1 MNEPSV
7 HHQALPEGTRLQE
20 FELRG
25 FLGAGGFGIA
35 YLGWNT
41 ELQIPVAIKEYLP
54 SDCAVRERSLS
65 VVAKSRDDAAVYE
78 WGLESFLE
86 EARMLARFKH
96 PNIVQIY
103 RFFRAHGTG
112 YIVMEYVE
120 GQTLSERLKEH
131 GVISE
136 EQLRQILLPLLEGLE
151 EVHRSGLTHRDIKPG
166 NIIMR
171 ASDDSP
177 VLLDFGA
184 ARQTVMARSRSMTAV
199 LTPRYAPIEQ
209 YSETGRQGPWTDVYA
224 LGALCCRAMT
234 GKAPEESSD
243 RIQKDTL
250 EPLEESCRG
259 QGSPEFLRA
268 LDWALRVRLE
278 DRPQSLSQW
287 RAALDGV
294 REPGQRQEPREAKPV
309 PSPAVEPKRRWVGKL
324 AAGLLSALIVAGGG
338 YFGWHEWE
346 AQKMGEE
353 QRLVLE
359 EQRKAA
365 EEKRRLTELE
375 AQGKAAEEKRRLAE
389 LEAQDKDALE
399 VQVKQ
404 LLAGALADL
413 SARRLT
419 RPAGNNAWEKYQ
431 AVLSLS
437 PGNAQAAAG
446 MERVLEEYMKLFGEA
461 LSQGDFERAGGYLTQ
476 IGTLQP
482 DSRLLEEGERRLA
495 EAKARVEAELEKQ
508 RKAEAAEEEEQL
520 ALAGE
525 MAAIPGG
532 SFRMGDLS
540 GDGDEEEVPVHIVR
554 IAPFEMGKYEVT
566 FSQWDACVADGGCP
580 RASDEG
586 WGRGNRPV
594 MEISWND
601 VQGFIAWLN
610 TRTGGDYRLPTESEW
625 EYAARAGSESKY
637 SWGNRIGSNRANCD
651 EEYCGDRWENT
662 APVGSFASNAW
673 GLHDM
678 HGNVWEW
685 VEDCRNDSYVGAPG
699 DGSAWRSGD
708 CNQRVIR
715 GGSWYDSARDL
726 RSAFRNRDTRS
737 YRNWFTRSLRSYS
750 LGFRLARDK

>member
-136 EQLRQILLPLLEGLE
+136 GQLRQILLPLLEGLE

-209 YSETGRQGPWTDVYA
+209 YSEKGRQGPWTDVYA

-243 RIQKDTL
+243 RIQEDTL

-324 AAGLLSALIVAGGG
+324 AAGLLSALVVAGGG
-338 YFGWHEWE
+338 YFGWQEWE
-346 AQKMGEE
+346 AYKTAA
-353 QRLVLE
+353 LE
-359 EQRKAA
+359 EQVKQLLA
-365 EEKRRLTELE
+365 EEKRKLAELE
-375 AQGKAAEEKRRLAE
+375 AQRKEAEEKRRLAE
-389 LEAQDKDALE
+389 LEAQ
-399 VQVKQ
+399 
-404 LLAGALADL
+404 
-413 SARRLT
+413 
-419 RPAGNNAWEKYQ
+419 
-431 AVLSLS
+431 
-437 PGNAQAAAG
+437 
-446 MERVLEEYMKLFGEA
+446 
-461 LSQGDFERAGGYLTQ
+461 
-476 IGTLQP
+476 
-482 DSRLLEEGERRLA
+482 
-495 EAKARVEAELEKQ
+495 
-508 RKAEAAEEEEQL
+508 RKAE

-525 MAAIPGG
+525 MVAIPGG

-715 GGSWYDSARDL
+715 GGSWYNYTWRL
-726 RSAFRNRDTRS
+726 RSAYRDWPTRSNRDS
-737 YRNWFTRSLRSYS
+737 I

>member
-112 YIVMEYVE
+112 YIVMEYAE
-120 GQTLSERLKEH
+120 GQTLSKRLKER
-131 GVISE
+131 GVVSE
-136 EQLRQILLPLLEGLE
+136 RQLRQILLPLLDGLE
-151 EVHRSGLTHRDIKPG
+151 EVHRSGLIHRDIKPA

-184 ARQTVMARSRSMTAV
+184 ARQTVMAKTRPVTAV
-199 LTPRYAPIEQ
+199 LTPHYAPLEQ
-209 YSETGRQGPWTDVYA
+209 YSEKGRQGPWTDVYA
-224 LGALCCRAMT
+224 LGALCYRAMT
-234 GKAPEESSD
+234 GKDPEESVNRTKED
-243 RIQKDTL
+243 PL
-250 EPLEESCRG
+250 EPLEETCRG

-268 LDWALRVRLE
+268 LDWALRVWSE

-287 RAALDGV
+287 REALDGGQV
-294 REPGQRQEPREAKPV
+294 PAQRQEPREAKPV
-309 PSPAVEPKRRWVGKL
+309 SSPTFEPKRRWVGKL
-324 AAGLLSALIVAGGG
+324 AAGLLSALVVAGGG
-338 YFGWHEWE
+338 YFGWQEWE
-346 AQKMGEE
+346 AQKME
-353 QRLVLE
+353 E
-359 EQRKAA
+359 EQRK
-365 EEKRRLTELE
+365 E
-375 AQGKAAEEKRRLAE
+375 
-389 LEAQDKDALE
+389 
-399 VQVKQ
+399 
-404 LLAGALADL
+404 
-413 SARRLT
+413 
-419 RPAGNNAWEKYQ
+419 
-431 AVLSLS
+431 
-437 PGNAQAAAG
+437 AG
-446 MERVLEEYMKLFGEA
+446 MERVLEEYMKLFREA

-476 IGTLQP
+476 IRTLQP

-495 EAKARVEAELEKQ
+495 ETKARVEAELEKQ

-520 ALAGE
+520 ALAVE
-525 MAAIPGG
+525 MVAIPGG

-540 GDGDEEEVPVHIVR
+540 GDGDDDETPVHIVR

-594 MEISWND
+594 MNVSWDD

-610 TRTGGDYRLPTESEW
+610 TRTGGGYRLPTESEW

-637 SWGNRIGSNRANCD
+637 SWGNEIGNNRANCGD
-651 EEYCGDRWENT
+651 DCGDRWENT

-678 HGNVWEW
+678 HGNVREW
-685 VEDCRNDSYVGAPG
+685 VEDCWHDSYVGAPG
-699 DGSAWRSGD
+699 DGSAWRSGG
-708 CNQRVIR
+708 CRPRVMR
-715 GGSWYDSARDL
+715 GGSWSSVTWNL
-726 RSAFRNRDTRS
+726 RSAYRDRASRS
-737 YRNWFTRSLRSYS
+737 YRSFY
-750 LGFRLARDK
+750 LGFRVARDK

>member
-7 HHQALPEGTRLQE
+7 HHQALPEETRLQE

-103 RFFRAHGTG
+103 GFFRAHGTG

-120 GQTLSERLKEH
+120 GQTLSERLKER
-131 GVISE
+131 GVVSE
-136 EQLRQILLPLLEGLE
+136 GQLRQILLPLLEGLE

-184 ARQTVMARSRSMTAV
+184 ARQTVMARSRLMTAV
-199 LTPRYAPIEQ
+199 LTPGYAPLEQ
-209 YSETGRQGPWTDVYA
+209 YSEKGRQGPWTDVYA

-234 GKAPEESSD
+234 GKAPEESSK
-243 RIQKDTL
+243 RILEDTL

-268 LDWALRVRLE
+268 LDWALRVRPE

-287 RAALDGV
+287 RAALVGV
-294 REPGQRQEPREAKPV
+294 REPGQRQEPRESKPV
-309 PSPAVEPKRRWVGKL
+309 PSPAFEPKRRWVGKL
-324 AAGLLSALIVAGGG
+324 AAGLLSVLVVAGGG
-338 YFGWHEWE
+338 YFGWLELGEKWQEE
-346 AQKMGEE
+346 A
-353 QRLVLE
+353 
-359 EQRKAA
+359 
-365 EEKRRLTELE
+365 
-375 AQGKAAEEKRRLAE
+375 AE
-389 LEAQDKDALE
+389 LEE
-399 VQVKQ
+399 QVKQ
-404 LLAGALADL
+404 LLEGASADL

-419 RPAGNNAWEKYQ
+419 RPARNNAWEKYQ
-431 AVLSLS
+431 AVLHLS
-437 PGNAQAAAG
+437 PGNAQAEAG
-446 MERVLEEYMKLFGEA
+446 MRRVLDEHMKLFGEA

-495 EAKARVEAELEKQ
+495 EAKARAEAETKARAEAEAEAEAKARVEAE
-508 RKAEAAEEEEQL
+508 
-520 ALAGE
+520 ALAVE
-525 MAAIPGG
+525 MVAIPGG

-540 GDGDEEEVPVHIVR
+540 GDGYGWEVPVHVVT

-580 RASDEG
+580 RASDAG
-586 WGRGNRPV
+586 LGRGNRPV
-594 MEISWND
+594 MNVSWND
-601 VQGFIAWLN
+601 VQGFVVWLN
-610 TRTGGDYRLPTESEW
+610 ARTGGGYRLPTESEW

-637 SWGNRIGSNRANCD
+637 SWGNELGSNRANCGD
-651 EEYCGDRWENT
+651 DCGDRWEKT

-678 HGNVWEW
+678 HGNVREW
-685 VEDCRNDSYVGAPG
+685 VEDCWNDSYVGAPG

-708 CNQRVIR
+708 CRQRVSR
-715 GGSWYDSARDL
+715 GGSWSWFAGDL
-726 RSAFRNRDTRS
+726 RSAGRYRGARS
-737 YRNWFTRSLRSYS
+737 DRFGN

>member
-103 RFFRAHGTG
+103 GFFRAHGTG

-131 GVISE
+131 GVVSE
-136 EQLRQILLPLLEGLE
+136 GQLRQILLPLLEGLE

-199 LTPRYAPIEQ
+199 LTPGYAPLEQ
-209 YSETGRQGPWTDVYA
+209 YSEKGRQGPWTDVYA

-243 RIQKDTL
+243 RILEDTL

-268 LDWALRVRLE
+268 LDWALRVRPE

-287 RAALDGV
+287 RAALVGV
-294 REPGQRQEPREAKPV
+294 REPGQRQEPRESKPV
-309 PSPAVEPKRRWVGKL
+309 PSPAFEPKRRWVGKL
-324 AAGLLSALIVAGGG
+324 AAGLLSALVVAGGG
-338 YFGWHEWE
+338 YFGWQELGEKWQEE
-346 AQKMGEE
+346 A
-353 QRLVLE
+353 
-359 EQRKAA
+359 
-365 EEKRRLTELE
+365 
-375 AQGKAAEEKRRLAE
+375 AE
-389 LEAQDKDALE
+389 LEE
-399 VQVKQ
+399 QVKQ
-404 LLAGALADL
+404 LLEGASADL

-419 RPAGNNAWEKYQ
+419 RPARNNAWEKYQ
-431 AVLSLS
+431 AVLHLS
-437 PGNAQAAAG
+437 PGNAQAEAG
-446 MERVLEEYMKLFGEA
+446 MRRVLDEHMKLFREA

-482 DSRLLEEGERRLA
+482 DSRLLEEGERRLTK
-495 EAKARVEAELEKQ
+495 AKARVEAEAQ
-508 RKAEAAEEEEQL
+508 REAAELEAQRKTAALEEQVKQL
-520 ALAGE
+520 LEGASA
-525 MAAIPGG
+525 
-532 SFRMGDLS
+532 DLS
-540 GDGDEEEVPVHIVR
+540 ARRLTRPAGNNAWEKYQTVLSLSPGNVQ
-554 IAPFEMGKYEVT
+554 AAAGMGRV
-566 FSQWDACVADGGCP
+566 
-580 RASDEG
+580 
-586 WGRGNRPV
+586 
-594 MEISWND
+594 
-601 VQGFIAWLN
+601 L
-610 TRTGGDYRLPTESEW
+610 
-625 EYAARAGSESKY
+625 
-637 SWGNRIGSNRANCD
+637 
-651 EEYCGDRWENT
+651 EEYMKLFGEALSQGDFERARGYLTQIGTLQPDSRLLEEGERRLAEAKLMEAVHEGNT
-662 APVGSFASNAW
+662 EVVQLLIDAGA
-673 GLHDM
+673 
-678 HGNVWEW
+678 NV
-685 VEDCRNDSYVGAPG
+685 N
-699 DGSAWRSGD
+699 
-708 CNQRVIR
+708 
-715 GGSWYDSARDL
+715 ARDNVGNTVL
-726 RSAFRNRDTRS
+726 MEAVDVAVRPRWRRCYGERPRLCS
-737 YRNWFTRSLRSYS
+737 Y
-750 LGFRLARDK
+750 

>member
-131 GVISE
+131 GVVSE

-199 LTPRYAPIEQ
+199 LTPGYAPLEQ
-209 YSETGRQGPWTDVYA
+209 YSEKGRQGPWTDIYA

-243 RIQKDTL
+243 RILEDTL
-250 EPLEESCRG
+250 ELLEESCRG

-268 LDWALRVRLE
+268 LDWALRVRPE
-278 DRPQSLSQW
+278 DRPQSLAQW

-294 REPGQRQEPREAKPV
+294 RELGQRQEPREAKPV
-309 PSPAVEPKRRWVGKL
+309 PSPAFEPKRRWVGKL
-324 AAGLLSALIVAGGG
+324 AAGLLSALVVAGGG
-338 YFGWHEWE
+338 YFGW
-346 AQKMGEE
+346 Q
-353 QRLVLE
+353 
-359 EQRKAA
+359 
-365 EEKRRLTELE
+365 ELE
-375 AQGKAAEEKRRLAE
+375 AQRKAEALAEVRLQKEAELKEMQRQLAEARRKEAAEEEKRLALEAQRKEAEEKRRLAE
-389 LEAQDKDALE
+389 LEE
-399 VQVKQ
+399 QVKQ
-404 LLAGALADL
+404 LLAGASADL

-419 RPAGNNAWEKYQ
+419 RPVGNNAWEKYQ

-446 MERVLEEYMKLFGEA
+446 MGRVLEEYMKLFGEA
-461 LSQGDFERAGGYLTQ
+461 LSQGDFERASGYLTQ

-495 EAKARVEAELEKQ
+495 KAKAKAKAKARAEAEPKARVEAE
-508 RKAEAAEEEEQL
+508 
-520 ALAGE
+520 ALAVE
-525 MAAIPGG
+525 MVAIPGG
-532 SFRMGDLS
+532 RFRMGDLS
-540 GDGDEEEVPVHIVR
+540 GDGGDRESPVHIVT

-566 FSQWDACVADGGCP
+566 FSQWDACVADGECP
-580 RASDEG
+580 RASDAG
-586 WGRGNRPV
+586 LGRGNRPV
-594 MEISWND
+594 INVSWDD

-610 TRTGGDYRLPTESEW
+610 TRTGGGYRLPTESEW

-637 SWGNRIGSNRANCD
+637 SWGDSIGSNRANCGD
-651 EEYCGDRWENT
+651 DCGDRWENT

-678 HGNVWEW
+678 HGNVREW
-685 VEDCRNDSYVGAPG
+685 VEDCWHDSYVGAPG
-699 DGSAWRSGD
+699 DGSAWRSGG
-708 CNQRVIR
+708 CRQRVIR
-715 GGSWYDSARDL
+715 GGSWYYHARIL
-726 RSAFRNRDTRS
+726 RSAFRDRYTRS
-737 YRNWFTRSLRSYS
+737 YRDYY